1 MSKDKSDKN
10 WFARHK
16 ILTAIGIVAIF
27 AIIAGATGGSDSSS
41 PTTKNSADKT
51 ASNEQKTEFAKGEVI
66 SFDKRDLTVTKVQRD
81 YQTGNQFAQPESG
94 NEFVIVTV
102 TLKNNSD
109 ASMTYNTFD
118 FKLQD
123 SDGVQKDEDIMAL
136 SEGKLNSGSLAPG
149 GTVTGKIGYQVSKGD
164 SGLKLIYNGSLFGKT
179 ITVNL

>member
-16 ILTAIGIVAIF
+16 VLTVIGIMVIIG
-27 AIIAGATGGSDSSS
+27 IIAGAAGGGDSEPKTTNTTDNSSS
-41 PTTKNSADKT
+41 S
-51 ASNEQKTEFAKGEVI
+51 SEQKTEFTKGETV
-66 SFDKRDLTVTKVQRD
+66 SFDSRELTVTDVQRN
-81 YQTGNQFAQPESG
+81 YQTGNEYLQPESG

-109 ASMTYNTFD
+109 SNMDYNTFD

-123 SDGVQKDEDIMAL
+123 SNGVQKDEDFTVL

-149 GTVTGKIGYQVSKGD
+149 GTVTGKLGYQVMKD
-164 SGLKLIYNGSLFGKT
+164 DAKLKLIYNGSLFGKT
-179 ITVNL
+179 VTINL

>member
-16 ILTAIGIVAIF
+16 VLTVIGIVVVIG
-27 AIIAGATGGSDSSS
+27 IIAGVAGGGDSSN
-41 PTTKNSADKT
+41 PTATNNSSDNT
-51 ASNEQKTEFAKGEVI
+51 ANEQKTEFAKGEVI
-66 SFDKRDLTVTKVQRD
+66 SFDKRELTVTDVQRD
-81 YQTGNQFAQPESG
+81 FQTGNQFAQPEAG

-109 ASMTYNTFD
+109 SSMDYNTFN

-123 SDGVQKDEDIMAL
+123 SNGVQKDEDFMVL

-149 GTVTGKIGYQVSKGD
+149 GTVTGKIGYQVAQGD
-164 SGLKLIYNGSLFGKT
+164 MGLKLIYNGSLFGKT
-179 ITVNL
+179 ITINL

>member
-16 ILTAIGIVAIF
+16 VLTVIGIVVIIG
-27 AIIAGATGGSDSSS
+27 IIAGAAGGGSSEPTTNTTDNSGSSS
-41 PTTKNSADKT
+41 
-51 ASNEQKTEFAKGEVI
+51 EQKTEFAKGETV
-66 SFDKRDLTVTKVQRD
+66 SFDSRELTVTDVKRD
-81 YQTGNQFAQPESG
+81 YQTGNEYLQPESG

-109 ASMTYNTFD
+109 SDMSYNTFD

-123 SDGVQKDEDIMAL
+123 SNGVQKDEDFSVL

-149 GTVTGKIGYQVSKGD
+149 GTVTGKLGYQVTKD
-164 SGLKLIYNGSLFGKT
+164 DAGLKLIYNGSLFGKT
-179 ITVNL
+179 ITIKL